1 MPYFNERRRFL
12 RDNSDRLLGQYD
24 FRWQEVLS
32 AMMDFAVSKGFMHRS
47 ERTVHE
53 QILFRLRSRN
63 MPVTYY
69 DIIDGCIVKQ
79 DTRQVR
85 DEMLV
90 AAAAMQSA
98 GVGKGD
104 RVALLGLN
112 STRYLIIDVAIGL
125 LGAVSVPLYNTSP
138 PTEIEQILASS
149 QSKLLFVGA
158 PDVLERLDELATGIP
173 VVSFCRRNPK
183 VMPVRK
189 VITWENFL
197 AMGKGIKVPNV
208 APITFGDL
216 ATVRYTSGTTGQVKG
231 VCFDHEGL
239 RWMAESTCS
248 VMNSWRALNA
258 EMSHLSYLPMNH
270 VVEGMLANYSAY
282 YTPAS
287 FHIYFIEDIDDLPYA
302 LRKVRP
308 HVFFSVPRLYEKIW
322 ESLLRTGLGRSYIS
336 MPEGFRRR
344 LLRKFLCRAVLKKAG
359 LNRCAQLIAGS
370 APMSEVLLRDFR
382 ELGIEIY
389 NAYGLTEAPL
399 VTVNKLGANRIDTVG
414 EPMSD
419 TSISIAEDGE
429 VLVKGPQV
437 ARGYL
442 NGNTCIPFDDG
453 WLHTGDLGYITAENS
468 LVLHG
473 RKKEVIVTSYGK
485 NIHPIKI
492 EAMLK
497 NIPNVTEAM
506 LIGDARPFCAAI
518 LWVSRV
524 SYDPGWLSKIERAIV
539 EINRQLSHPE
549 QVKRW
554 AILKSELSI
563 ERGELTASLKL
574 KRSEVM
580 SRLAE
585 TVEALY
591 SKLSPSLDDTV
602 YIDGLAAEQ
611 ES

>member
-1 MPYFNERRRFL
+1 
-12 RDNSDRLLGQYD
+12 
-24 FRWQEVLS
+24 
-32 AMMDFAVSKGFMHRS
+32 
-47 ERTVHE
+47 
-53 QILFRLRSRN
+53 
-63 MPVTYY
+63 
-69 DIIDGCIVKQ
+69 
-79 DTRQVR
+79 
-85 DEMLV
+85 
-90 AAAAMQSA
+90 
-98 GVGKGD
+98 
-104 RVALLGLN
+104 
-112 STRYLIIDVAIGL
+112 
-125 LGAVSVPLYNTSP
+125 
-138 PTEIEQILASS
+138 
-149 QSKLLFVGA
+149 
-158 PDVLERLDELATGIP
+158 
-173 VVSFCRRNPK
+173 
-183 VMPVRK
+183 
-189 VITWENFL
+189 
-197 AMGKGIKVPNV
+197 
-208 APITFGDL
+208 
-216 ATVRYTSGTTGQVKG
+216 
-231 VCFDHEGL
+231 
-239 RWMAESTCS
+239 
-248 VMNSWRALNA
+248 MNSWRAINA

-344 LLRKFLCRAVLKKAG
+344 LLRKFLCHAVLKKAG

-399 VTVNKLGANRIDTVG
+399 VTVNKLGANRIATVG

-506 LIGDARPFCAAI
+506 LVGDARPFCAAI

-524 SYDPGWLSKIERAIV
+524 GYDPGWLSKIERAIV

-580 SRLAE
+580 SRFAE

-591 SKLSPSLDDTV
+591 SKLAPSLDDTV